1 MQKVNITSASK
12 EKEEQTTAL
21 AALTDA
27 RKALEEQ
34 HRCEGAAALALEK
47 EKEVA
52 RNLERQLLAAQK
64 VAEPEAD
71 DAISSHDDDTS
82 SRDATVVVHMFS
94 STCLAAHSLF
104 KGRAVSICL
113 CFLLPK
119 NNCYNTYSIF
129 FYRTYDNALQ

>member
-47 EKEVA
+47 EKEVT

-82 SRDATVVVHMFS
+82 SRDATVVVH
-94 STCLAAHSLF
+94 LHAQ
-104 KGRAVSICL
+104 VVVVQ
-113 CFLLPK
+113 
-119 NNCYNTYSIF
+119 
-129 FYRTYDNALQ
+129 DV